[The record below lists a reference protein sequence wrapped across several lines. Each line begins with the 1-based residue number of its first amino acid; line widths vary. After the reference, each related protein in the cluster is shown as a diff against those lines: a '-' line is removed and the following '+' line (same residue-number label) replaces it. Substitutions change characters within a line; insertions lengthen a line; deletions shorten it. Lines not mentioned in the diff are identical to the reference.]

1 MYVIVGYLISLFV
14 AGMIGLSLRFIIL
27 DKFELYQL
35 AILLV
40 FPVVA
45 VLLYFFLR
53 NQTRRDQAFQP
64 FNSEGKWMFRLGN
77 AITPNWKPIYAHQ
90 QCKGNFRR
98 IYRSPWK
105 MFIADIMRS
114 TGRWY
119 LNLEAKMENGDHFAF
134 VNQEENKLWGNDQW
148 ILQKNGEA
156 IGRVQTDLSMKN
168 ASKLKGLIEAII
180 EGKQY
185 KFQTYGVSDTVEVYA
200 DDRLIG
206 RGIREKGYQ
215 FTYQPTVEEADHV
228 HLMLTFI
235 LVTFYF
241 HT

>member
-1 MYVIVGYLISLFV
+1 MGYLLSLFV

-134 VNQEENKLWGNDQW
+134 VNQEENKLLGNDQW
-148 ILQKNGEA
+148 ILQKNREA

-168 ASKLKGLIEAII
+168 ASKLKGILEANI
-180 EGKQY
+180 EGRHYQ
-185 KFQTYGVSDTVEVYA
+185 FHTYGMSDGVELYA

-206 RGIREKGYQ
+206 RGYRGKGYQ

-235 LVTFYF
+235 LVTFYI